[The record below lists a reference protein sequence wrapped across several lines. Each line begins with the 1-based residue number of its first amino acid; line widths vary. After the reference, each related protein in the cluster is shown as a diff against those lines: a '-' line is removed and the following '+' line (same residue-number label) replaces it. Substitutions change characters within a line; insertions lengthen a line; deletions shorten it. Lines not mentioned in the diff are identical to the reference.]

1 MTKVEIVA
9 LAERWQAKADR
20 AMAIIICEDCGKKFD
35 GGPHAYFCPE
45 CRKRRLRES
54 AKRRNLSEIGHAARA
69 KKKAKRAEK
78 GSQA

>member
-1 MTKVEIVA
+1 
-9 LAERWQAKADR
+9 
-20 AMAIIICEDCGKKFD
+20 MAIIICEDCGKKFD

-78 GSQA
+78 ESQA